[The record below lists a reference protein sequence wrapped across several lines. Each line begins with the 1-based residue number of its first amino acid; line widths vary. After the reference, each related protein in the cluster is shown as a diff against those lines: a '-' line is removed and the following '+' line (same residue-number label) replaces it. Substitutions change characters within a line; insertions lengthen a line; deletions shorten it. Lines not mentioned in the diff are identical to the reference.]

1 VRNAV
6 WALAFAKSQRK
17 CCGNRALVYNRPIRY
32 GNVVGAAIDE
42 VGFVVARWTQTT
54 CEKIV
59 SDKPASDSKTLVFLK
74 GKEDALRRQG
84 NDPLTW
90 EDAARQVRSQLSEA
104 MNARHLSFLFG
115 SGASSHMKKDKELGI
130 PTMRPLADEFVK
142 GVGEDN
148 DGIFLTQAEKDGLK
162 KALGLDLTKGEFPK
176 NLEKLMEVLHSHEV
190 ALKHSTILE
199 HATSLVLVK
208 KAIVKVK
215 RFVLRRCTEGAF
227 SVNDDTVRLLYE
239 RFYRKLVVRDRS
251 QPRPWVFTSNY
262 DLFNETAMDRMGL
275 PYANGFTGT
284 VERRFNP
291 AVFRYALAEQLDV
304 SSRKWSAVDGFV
316 YLCKLHGSV
325 SWVEDDRGLF
335 PIAEV
340 QKPDAPQAG
349 KLMIYPTPAK
359 QNASFGSPY
368 ADLFREFQIQVVREQ
383 SVLVVV
389 GYSMGDEHINN
400 IIYRALTIPTF
411 RLILL
416 TNPDAEGE
424 VKKLR
429 DLGDPRI
436 WIIGGDS
443 PIDGSKGHYFDT
455 FVEHLMP
462 EPPGEKIDKAIEA
475 VAALI
480 KSSGKGDHD
489 NDAG

>member
-1 VRNAV
+1 
-6 WALAFAKSQRK
+6 
-17 CCGNRALVYNRPIRY
+17 
-32 GNVVGAAIDE
+32 
-42 VGFVVARWTQTT
+42 
-54 CEKIV
+54 
-59 SDKPASDSKTLVFLK
+59 
-74 GKEDALRRQG
+74 
-84 NDPLTW
+84 
-90 EDAARQVRSQLSEA
+90 
-104 MNARHLSFLFG
+104 
-115 SGASSHMKKDKELGI
+115 
-130 PTMRPLADEFVK
+130 MRPLADEFVK